1 MEAIIHQVNNLPSMK
16 CGIIKV
22 GAMKLKKAKL
32 LFKRPLLSDMKKIK
46 NYM

>member
-22 GAMKLKKAKL
+22 GAMKLKKAKP

>member
-1 MEAIIHQVNNLPSMK
+1 MEAIIHQVNNLPSMT

-22 GAMKLKKAKL
+22 GVMKLKKAKL
-32 LFKRPLLSDMKKIK
+32 LFKRPLQLDMKKIK

>member
-1 MEAIIHQVNNLPSMK
+1 MEVIILQVNNLLSMR

-22 GAMKLKKAKL
+22 GAMKLKKAKPL
-32 LFKRPLLSDMKKIK
+32 YKLPLLSDMKKIK